1 MTTYAHGPWFQHKQY
16 VSNKE
21 SFAIEDNGMRIGETP
36 DFIIDAENEVN
47 ACLIAA
53 APELLA
59 ILKKVQAFWNNDNPN
74 DCCPYQEV
82 DAIINKATGIS

>member
-1 MTTYAHGPWFQHKQY
+1 MTQHTPGPWETSDESMKEFPIFRTYDGPIHC
-16 VSNKE
+16 VAVCFNKE
-21 SFAIEDNGMRIGETP
+21 
-36 DFIIDAENEVN
+36 DAALTAV
-47 ACLIAA
+47 

-59 ILKKVQAFWNNDNPN
+59 VLKKVQAFWNNDNPN